1 MATSSAASV
10 RRYYAEDACV
20 PLRNAI
26 DAGRSSSTPVTM
38 SDARASSAS
47 NTPPPR
53 GANVNLRAD
62 GRRMG
67 ALNP

>member
-20 PLRNAI
+20 PRRHAI
-26 DAGRSSSTPVTM
+26 DAGRGSSTLVTM
-38 SDARASSAS
+38 SDTRASSAS
-47 NTPPPR
+47 STPPPR

-62 GRRMG
+62 GPRRG
-67 ALNP
+67 ALSP